1 MDKNEIYK
9 IMNYKIML
17 EVFSVAY
24 YIFNFCTE
32 FLHLIEDT

>member
-17 EVFSVAY
+17 EVFSIAY
-24 YIFNFCTE
+24 YIYSTSVQNFYVW
-32 FLHLIEDT
+32 